1 MNAPNDRAKPDTI
14 AFASKGGTRA
24 DQDWETDVLVI
35 GSGAAG
41 LSAALDAAKAGL
53 RVIVCEK
60 SPRLGGTTALS
71 NGMIW
76 VPCSAQARARLTS
89 MTPSPMRGHTCSK
102 NSAFIIV
109 RNSLMLIL
117 KTARRR

>member
-1 MNAPNDRAKPDTI
+1 MTTQNNRDKPNPIAVVSKEVARPGQDR
-14 AFASKGGTRA
+14 
-24 DQDWETDVLVI
+24 ETDVLVI

-41 LSAALDAAKAGL
+41 LSAALFAAKAGL

-76 VPCSAQARARLTS
+76 VPRSCS
-89 MTPSPMRGHTCSK
+89 GTCGK
-102 NSAFIIV
+102 H
-109 RNSLMLIL
+109 R
-117 KTARRR
+117 